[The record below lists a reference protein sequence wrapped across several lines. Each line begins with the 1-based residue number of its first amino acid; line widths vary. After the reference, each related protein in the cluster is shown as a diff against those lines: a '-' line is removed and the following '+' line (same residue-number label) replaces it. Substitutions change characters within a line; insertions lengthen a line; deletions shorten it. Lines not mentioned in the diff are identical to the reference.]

1 MSVPISYP
9 RIRKKII
16 LALVPCFLFILGLLR
31 RLFS

>member
-16 LALVPCFLFILGLLR
+16 IALVPCLFFILGLLR
-31 RLFS
+31 KLFS